1 MKIRNCRRLLAGVA
15 LVVVLG
21 ACSYSIKI
29 PFIPDPAPAPA
40 PECGEECDE
49 SAAEGRSTVLKF
61 LLGPLS
67 NLQRD

>member
-1 MKIRNCRRLLAGVA
+1 MKIRNCRRLLAGLA

-21 ACSYSIKI
+21 ACSYSIRI
-29 PFIPDPAPAPA
+29 PFIPDPA